1 MHKILMATLT
11 AGLMSAGVANAVTVS
26 GGTITVSAT
35 VQATCSATS
44 GNLAFPAYTPGGGVK
59 TGTAT
64 VSVKCSKNTGFTV
77 ALDKGT
83 TTGGSLAQRLMAS
96 GTNTLEYNLYT
107 SNSATPTIFGDGTG
121 STSTVAG
128 TGAGVAT
135 AVPITVYGTLPD
147 STNNQAAIPGNYTD
161 VVNVS
166 VTY

>member
-1 MHKILMATLT
+1 MRKMIVATLT
-11 AGLMSAGVANAVTVS
+11 AGVLSAGAANAVTVS

-44 GNLAFPAYTPGGGVK
+44 GNLAFPPYTPGGGAK

-64 VSVKCSKNTGFTV
+64 VSVKCTKNTGFTV
-77 ALDKGT
+77 ALDKGS

-96 GTNTLEYNLYT
+96 GSNTLEYNLYT

-121 STSTVAG
+121 TTATVPG
-128 TGAGVAT
+128 TGTGVSNT
-135 AVPITVYGTLPD
+135 VPITVYGTLPD
-147 STNNQAAIPGNYTD
+147 SANNQLAVPGSYADT
-161 VVNVS
+161 VNVS

>member
-1 MHKILMATLT
+1 MRKILLATLT
-11 AGLMSAGVANAVTVS
+11 AGVMSAGVAHAVTVS

-44 GNLAFPAYTPGGGVK
+44 ANLAFGAYTPGAGAK
-59 TGTAT
+59 TGSAAI
-64 VSVKCSKNTGFTV
+64 SVKCTKNTPFTV

-96 GTNTLEYNLYT
+96 GTNTLEYNLFT
-107 SNSATPTIFGDGTG
+107 SAALTTVFGDGTG
-121 STSTVAG
+121 TTAMAPG
-128 TGAGVAT
+128 TGTGVSNVVTIT
-135 AVPITVYGTLPD
+135 AFGNLPD
-147 STNNQAAIPGNYTD
+147 SANNQLAVPGSYSD